1 MSLSNWNTNQFLL
14 LEQGIIMNNKKYS
27 ETEQDFTSSNGKT
40 GTFNDFLLMKFLC
53 KLIRVSIFRSFTS
66 FYSID
71 VEEGLEEKVAAA
83 HLEDLIFKLLG
94 VSCSF
99 TVVPNCFLAIES
111 CEHTD
116 FDAILICGHSLKH
129 IQAFDFLRI
138 FRSVGGLAPV
148 IIMSE
153 YYDEIEIEDYLVEG
167 NAKLSYDYNDPPR
180 FNGKLHKPFTK
191 KEICSLVANVY
202 QYLQAKRLNHKFDVP
217 LKQLPS
223 KTFTQV
229 RGKHVTPA
237 NLEGDQSHS
246 SNEPFQRSRGIDQN
260 SFIGNPFFERRIPSF
275 PNQPPIQLPEQ
286 NANNPSDDSSFL
298 IPVNDS
304 GIFMPHGL
312 TYAPYHTLGRDLMRI
327 SSNTTTAGGDIAQ
340 SLEYISTIASIESE
354 ETKTSIRDGEEA
366 QQTKRFKKHHM

>member
-1 MSLSNWNTNQFLL
+1 
-14 LEQGIIMNNKKYS
+14 MNNKKYS
-27 ETEQDFTSSNGKT
+27 ETEQDFSSSNGKT
-40 GTFNDFLLMKFLC
+40 GTFNDILLMKFL
-53 KLIRVSIFRSFTS
+53 
-66 FYSID
+66 Y

-153 YYDEIEIEDYLVEG
+153 YYEEIEIEDYLVEG

-202 QYLQAKRLNHKFDVP
+202 QYLQAKRVNHNLDVP
-217 LKQLPS
+217 VKQVPS
-223 KTFTQV
+223 KTFIRV
-229 RGKHVTPA
+229 KGKHVTSTSF
-237 NLEGDQSHS
+237 EGDHQSRS
-246 SNEPFQRSRGIDQN
+246 SNEPYQQSRGNDQS
-260 SFIGNPFFERRIPSF
+260 SFTGNPFFERRIASF

-286 NANNPSDDSSFL
+286 NANNPSDDSSQHFL

-304 GIFMPHGL
+304 GIFMSHGL
-312 TYAPYHTLGRDLMRI
+312 TYAPYHALGRDLMRL
-327 SSNTTTAGGDIAQ
+327 SSNTTTAGGDLAQ